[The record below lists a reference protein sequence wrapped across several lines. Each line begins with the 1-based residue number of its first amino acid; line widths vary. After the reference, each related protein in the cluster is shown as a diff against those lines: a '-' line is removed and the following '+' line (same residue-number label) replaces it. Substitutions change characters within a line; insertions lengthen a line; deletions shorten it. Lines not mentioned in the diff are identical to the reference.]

1 MTGVD
6 NEANAMAPDDL
17 SSSAPA
23 LERSVASAK
32 PAEQI
37 DLTPLEELLG
47 FNIHILELLMY
58 QLFYERFT
66 KQAMTPG
73 SFSTLLAIKANP
85 GVRQGALADALMI
98 QRSNMTILVNRLI
111 RAGYVKRRSAKGDN
125 RGVVLFLAEL
135 GERALRHV
143 NAEMSAHEKL
153 LASGLTAKER
163 DTLLRLLQ
171 KMARHLRPVP
181 RRNGNG
187 RVTPA

>member
-1 MTGVD
+1 MSIAND
-6 NEANAMAPDDL
+6 KANAMVPDDL
-17 SSSAPA
+17 SSGASA
-23 LERSVASAK
+23 LERSAAPDK

-37 DLTPLEELLG
+37 DLSPLEELVG

-66 KQAMTPG
+66 KRSMTPG
-73 SFSTLLAIKANP
+73 IFSTLLAIKTNP

-111 RAGYVKRRSAKGDN
+111 RTGYVKRCSAKGDN
-125 RGVVLFLAEL
+125 RGVVLFLAEP
-135 GERALRHV
+135 GERALRQV

-163 DTLLRLLQ
+163 ETCLALLQ
-171 KMARHLRPVP
+171 KMTRHLHPVP

-187 RVTPA
+187 RVTPT

>member
-1 MTGVD
+1 
-6 NEANAMAPDDL
+6 MAPDDI

-23 LERSVASAK
+23 LERSATPGK
-32 PAEQI
+32 PTEQI
-37 DLTPLEELLG
+37 DLSPLEELVG

-66 KQAMTPG
+66 KRSMTPG
-73 SFSTLLAIKANP
+73 IFSTLLAIKGNP

-125 RGVVLFLAEL
+125 RGVVLFLAEP
-135 GERALRHV
+135 GERALRQV
-143 NAEMSAHEKL
+143 NIEMAEHEKL
-153 LASGLTAKER
+153 LASSLTAKER
-163 DTLLRLLQ
+163 ETCLALLQ

-181 RRNGNG
+181 RRNGSG

>member
-1 MTGVD
+1 LTVAD

-17 SSSAPA
+17 SSGVPA
-23 LERSVASAK
+23 LERSVAPAK
-32 PAEQI
+32 PGDQI
-37 DLTPLEELLG
+37 DLTPLEELVG

-66 KQAMTPG
+66 NQAITPG

-111 RAGYVKRRSAKGDN
+111 RAGYVRRRSAKGDN
-125 RGVVLFLAEL
+125 RGVVLFLAEP

-171 KMARHLRPVP
+171 KMARHLRPAP